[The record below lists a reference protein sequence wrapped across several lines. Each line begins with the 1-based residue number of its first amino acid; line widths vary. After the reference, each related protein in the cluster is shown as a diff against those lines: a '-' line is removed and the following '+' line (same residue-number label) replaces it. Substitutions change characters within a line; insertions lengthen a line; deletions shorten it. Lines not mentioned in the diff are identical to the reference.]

1 MYKDVFLKRDRSETM
16 KIFSKIIVYLLLFIV
31 LPSVESGAQSPAP
44 LIEADA
50 LQKILQKDSSVIV
63 LDTRSPEE
71 YREGHLENA
80 RFVNYTTFQLSDIQ
94 DIAKK
99 TPIVV
104 YCLSGGRSGRVA
116 QQLLKA
122 GYRNIKNLNGGIRSW
137 QAAGFKLK
145 KE

>member
-1 MYKDVFLKRDRSETM
+1 MILRVALIWMFFSLKS
-16 KIFSKIIVYLLLFIV
+16 L
-31 LPSVESGAQSPAP
+31 AQSTVP
-44 LIEADA
+44 LIEADD
-50 LQKILQKDSSVIV
+50 LQVLLQEDSSIVV

-71 YREGHLENA
+71 YQAGHLKSA

-94 DIAKK
+94 DISEE
-99 TPIVV
+99 TPVVV

-122 GYRNIKNLNGGIRSW
+122 GYQDVKNLSGGIRSW
-137 QAAGFKLK
+137 QAAGLNVK

>member
-1 MYKDVFLKRDRSETM
+1 M
-16 KIFSKIIVYLLLFIV
+16 KTPARIVVYLLWIIV
-31 LPSVESGAQSPAP
+31 LPSVESCAQSEVP

-50 LQKILQKDSSVIV
+50 LQKLVQEDNSVVV

-71 YREGHLENA
+71 YQSGHLENA
-80 RFVNYTTFQLSDIQ
+80 RFVNYATFQLSDVQ
-94 DIAKK
+94 DI
-99 TPIVV
+99 PLDSLVVV

-122 GYRNIKNLNGGIRSW
+122 GYQDVKNLNGGIRSW
-137 QAAGFKLK
+137 QTAGFNVE

>member
-1 MYKDVFLKRDRSETM
+1 MILRVALIWMFFSLKG
-16 KIFSKIIVYLLLFIV
+16 L
-31 LPSVESGAQSPAP
+31 AQSTVP
-44 LIEADA
+44 LIEADD
-50 LQKILQKDSSVIV
+50 LQVLLQEDSSIVV

-71 YREGHLENA
+71 YQAGHLKSA

-94 DIAKK
+94 DISEE
-99 TPIVV
+99 TPVVV

-122 GYRNIKNLNGGIRSW
+122 GYQDVKNLSGGIRSW
-137 QAAGFKLK
+137 QAAGLNVK